1 MKEKLIGV
9 LKLMDA
15 AIINTRH
22 DIIAKQENLLEC
34 FNGSLVD
41 FQMRIDLFM
50 NSLKA
55 CAEFEPVTE
64 APTTVASVNNITVS
78 EFGSTT
84 SSEESTELITTEY
97 FEGITELFTE
107 DSTEQSS
114 DPFTQEVTEQNT
126 EPPTT
131 NKISAE
137 EFLEKFRSVLVQ

>member
-1 MKEKLIGV
+1 MKEKLIVV

-84 SSEESTELITTEY
+84 SSEESTD